1 MLMKNLIVLCMLI
14 FSTAAWAQTK
24 VGDKW
29 VDNNLTIRIT
39 DDNIKSRGEFYICIA
54 DTSRGPC
61 IQNLVTGVEV
71 KIYNAAD
78 ELLWEGIA
86 SGRVKGLKLPRP
98 MPQASYLWIRTFKPY
113 VVNKSTGNYI
123 HQDERINVRYNIK

>member
-1 MLMKNLIVLCMLI
+1 MIILCTFI
-14 FSTAAWAQTK
+14 FSAAAFAQSK

-29 VDNNLTIRIT
+29 VDNNLTIKVI
-39 DDNIKSRGEFYICIA
+39 DDDIKSRGEFYICIA
-54 DTSRGPC
+54 DTSRGGPC
-61 IQNLVTGVEV
+61 IENLVTGVEV

-86 SGRVKGLKLPRP
+86 SGRVKGMKLPAP

-113 VVNKSTGNYI
+113 VVNKTSGNYI
-123 HQDERINVRYNIK
+123 YQDKHINVRYNIK

>member
-1 MLMKNLIVLCMLI
+1 MILCTLLL
-14 FSTAAWAQTK
+14 SATAIAQTK

-29 VDNNLTIRIT
+29 IDNNLTLRVT
-39 DDNIKSRGEFYICIA
+39 EDQVKTKGEFYICVA

-86 SGRVKGLKLPRP
+86 SGRLKGLKLPGP
-98 MPQASYLWIRTFKPY
+98 MPQASYMLIKAFKPY
-113 VVNKSTGNYI
+113 VVNKTTGNFI
-123 HQDERINVRYNIK
+123 HQDKTINVRYSIK